1 MKQANLGG
9 LQRLI
14 AIMLGRLE
22 MDVDECID
30 AYRELMESIFSETA
44 RSIPFDWSLK
54 IQAQYD
60 SRKLRA
66 AVENVIIRAGA
77 SPTDLLNDGVT
88 RCCRTF
94 VCATAKETLKIT
106 RLRSYGPLDENT
118 PSPTICEAALATSAA
133 TKFFDPIKLGDGQ
146 YVDGA
151 FGANNPVEEMEEEAC
166 DIWCPSTRDLKS
178 LVKCL
183 LSIGTG
189 KAATRPIEDNLWKFI
204 SKTLVTLATKSEGL
218 ERRFMARW
226 RNECKD
232 GRCYRFN
239 VEQGLQDV
247 HMTDYQSRSLIETA
261 TQDYLHL
268 PRQKS
273 QLAKCVMNLVEKQGT
288 LLLKC
293 NQSRRTTYQTIS
305 ILIHKQVKRGL
316 TSRRLSRYTC
326 FYFILKVAYR

>member
-1 MKQANLGG
+1 
-9 LQRLI
+9 
-14 AIMLGRLE
+14 MLGRLE

-30 AYRELMESIFSETA
+30 AYKELMESIFSEKASTLP
-44 RSIPFDWSLK
+44 IDWSWK

-60 SRKLRA
+60 SKKLRA
-66 AVENVIIRAGA
+66 AIENVITRAGA

-88 RCCRTF
+88 RRCRTF
-94 VCATAKETLKIT
+94 VCTTAKETLRIT
-106 RLRSYGPLDENT
+106 RLRSYGAPDGNT

-133 TKFFDPIKLGDGQ
+133 TGFFEPVKLGDRQ
-146 YVDGA
+146 FVDGA

-166 DIWCPSTRDLKS
+166 DVWCPSTRDLKS

-189 KAATRPIEDNLWKFI
+189 NPATRPIDDNMLKFL
-204 SKTLVTLATKSEGL
+204 SKTLVRLATKPEGT

-247 HMTDYQSRSLIETA
+247 HLADYQSRSLIETA
-261 TQDYLHL
+261 TQDYLHVA
-268 PRQKS
+268 RQKS
-273 QLAKCVMNLVEKQGT
+273 QLGECVMNLVGKQGT
-288 LLLKC
+288 SLSSD
-293 NQSRRTTYQTIS
+293 NPSRAR
-305 ILIHKQVKRGL
+305 V
-316 TSRRLSRYTC
+316 C
-326 FYFILKVAYR
+326 